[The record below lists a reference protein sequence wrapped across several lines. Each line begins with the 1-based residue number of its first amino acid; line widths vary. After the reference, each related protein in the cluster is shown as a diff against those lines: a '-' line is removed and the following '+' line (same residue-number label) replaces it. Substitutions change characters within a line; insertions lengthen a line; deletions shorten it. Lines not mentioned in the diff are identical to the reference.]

1 MFRGSGEKDQS
12 AHFTVSND
20 EINVSVH
27 DKTQT
32 LQGNAH
38 LVSDLFSNYHGGDL
52 SFSIN
57 LIAFLNCLK
66 MFGNERMHATN
77 VNLKYRDDIL
87 SLLLEE
93 SGYNHYYHKL

>member
-1 MFRGSGEKDQS
+1 MIRGSGEKDQS
-12 AHFTVSND
+12 AHFSVSND

-27 DKTQT
+27 DKTQS

-38 LVSDLFSNYHGGDL
+38 LVADLFTNYHGGDL

-57 LIAFLNCLK
+57 LIALLNCLK
-66 MFGNERMHATN
+66 MFGNERMGATN

-93 SGYNHYYHKL
+93 SGYCFYLYLY